1 MAIGFSK
8 IQRQFVLL
16 IGIFLILTL
25 VLHLLPVYYDIHT
38 SALLSLS
45 LPTRSVMVG
54 VANHTSSRH
63 ILTQPSRSVILEK
76 KVNIWRV
83 VPDDDRIVAQVNF
96 VPSVDRS
103 LPPKRIL
110 LASGVSSWS
119 AAEGKNTFLKHQCP
133 IQNCE
138 LLSNP
143 PVEGTV
149 DARMFK
155 EIELNSFTFDSQLKL
170 TPRHP
175 DQIWIM
181 FALESPEASPS
192 YDVFHDV
199 INWTATYRYDS
210 TLITPYDKFQT
221 FDNYTKID
229 NYKPDRNWAEGKT
242 KLAAMFV
249 SNCYASND
257 RLGYAKTLQRHM
269 EVDIYGFCGTMN
281 CDKGNQQACFEML
294 RKDYKFYF
302 AFENA
307 NCRDYITE
315 KLFLN
320 ALR

>member
-25 VLHLLPVYYDIHT
+25 VLHLLPVYYDINT
-38 SALLSLS
+38 GALLSFS
-45 LPTRSVMVG
+45 LPTRSLTAG
-54 VANHTSSRH
+54 VANHTRSRH

-96 VPSVDRS
+96 VPSVNPS

-119 AAEGKNTFLKHQCP
+119 VAEGKNTFLKHQCP

-138 LLSNP
+138 LLSSP
-143 PVEGTV
+143 PGEGNV

-181 FALESPEASPS
+181 FALESPEATPS

-229 NYKPDRNWAEGKT
+229 DYKPERNWAEGKT

-257 RLGYAKTLQRHM
+257 RLGFVKALQKHM